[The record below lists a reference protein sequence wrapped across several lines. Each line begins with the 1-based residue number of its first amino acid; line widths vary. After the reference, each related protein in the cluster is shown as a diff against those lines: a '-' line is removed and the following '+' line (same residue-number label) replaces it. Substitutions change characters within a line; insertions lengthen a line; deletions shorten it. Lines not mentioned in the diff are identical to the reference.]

1 MNILHIAPSVRIGG
15 VGSLARRLLPRLDRE
30 RFRCEVLA
38 EADPAGPGANRR
50 ALEAAG
56 IPVRPIP
63 PRVGGLREN
72 LRAVDAAL
80 LAGSYDAVHLHLE
93 EWSALYA
100 FLARRRGVPARIVHA
115 HLAGVRL
122 PFRFTARRLARPAAL
137 ALLRGFMRREAT
149 HRAACSD
156 DAGRWLFGDAPFTM
170 LPNAVDTARFGFSAD
185 ARRRTRAALGLGEAF
200 TVGCAARFDQQKN
213 LPFLLA
219 LFAELRRREPGRP
232 AAARGRLGQRGP
244 PWRARGRAA
253 GDRGGGALLGA
264 REDVPALLQAMDAF
278 ALPTRYE
285 GFGIALLEAQA
296 AGLPCFAP
304 DGAVPREAAVT
315 GLLRLLPPRAF
326 RRRMGGGN
334 FSPRRG
340 SREDAARKR
349 SKPRAA
355 APKRRRGGWKPSMTL
370 PRGEGAGPLET
381 ASKPR
386 LPLRDLPAP
395 L

>member
-15 VGSLARRLLPRLDRE
+15 VGSLLAGLLPRLDRE

-38 EADPAGPGANRR
+38 EADPAGSGANRR

-100 FLARRRGVPARIVHA
+100 LLARRRGVPARIVHA

-137 ALLRGFMRREAT
+137 ALLRGLMRREAT

-219 LFAELRRREPGRP
+219 LFAELRRREPDALLLLAGDGEEGP
-232 AAARGRLGQRGP
+232 ALRAEAGRLGIAETVRF
-244 PWRARGRAA
+244 
-253 GDRGGGALLGA
+253 LGA

-334 FSPRRG
+334 SRREGAPEKMPRGRG
-340 SREDAARKR
+340 RSRGLRR
-349 SKPRAA
+349 RNGGAA
-355 APKRRRGGWKPSMTL
+355 AGS
-370 PRGEGAGPLET
+370 PL
-381 ASKPR
+381 
-386 LPLRDLPAP
+386 
-395 L
+395 

>member
-1 MNILHIAPSVRIGG
+1 
-15 VGSLARRLLPRLDRE
+15 
-30 RFRCEVLA
+30 
-38 EADPAGPGANRR
+38 
-50 ALEAAG
+50 
-56 IPVRPIP
+56 
-63 PRVGGLREN
+63 
-72 LRAVDAAL
+72 
-80 LAGSYDAVHLHLE
+80 
-93 EWSALYA
+93 
-100 FLARRRGVPARIVHA
+100 
-115 HLAGVRL
+115 
-122 PFRFTARRLARPAAL
+122 
-137 ALLRGFMRREAT
+137 
-149 HRAACSD
+149 
-156 DAGRWLFGDAPFTM
+156 M

-219 LFAELRRREPGRP
+219 LFAELRRREPDALLLLAGDGEEGP
-232 AAARGRLGQRGP
+232 ALRAEAGRLGIAETVRF
-244 PWRARGRAA
+244 
-253 GDRGGGALLGA
+253 LGA

-315 GLLRLLPPRAF
+315 GLLRLLPPGLPPPDGR
-326 RRRMGGGN
+326 GK

-355 APKRRRGGWKPSMTL
+355 APKRRRGGWKPSMNAAAR
-370 PRGEGAGPLET
+370 RGGGAFET

>member
-15 VGSLARRLLPRLDRE
+15 VGSLLAGLLPRLDRE

-63 PRVGGLREN
+63 PRVGNLREN

-80 LAGSYDAVHLHLE
+80 CAGSYDAVHLHLE

-100 FLARRRGVPARIVHA
+100 LLARRRGVPARIVHA

-149 HRAACSD
+149 HRAACSA
-156 DAGRWLFGDAPFTM
+156 DAGRWLFGDAPFTT

-185 ARRRTRAALGLGEAF
+185 VRRRTRAALGLGEAF

-219 LFAELRRREPGRP
+219 LFAELRRREPDALLLLAGDGEEGP
-232 AAARGRLGQRGP
+232 ALRAEAGRLGIAEAVRF
-244 PWRARGRAA
+244 
-253 GDRGGGALLGA
+253 LGA

-315 GLLRLLPPRAF
+315 GLLRLLPPGLSAA
-326 RRRMGGGN
+326 GWAGEILAAKGL
-334 FSPRRG
+334 PRRCRAEEVEAAG
-340 SREDAARKR
+340 CGAETAARR
-349 SKPRAA
+349 LEALYERCRAE
-355 APKRRRGGWKPSMTL
+355 RG
-370 PRGEGAGPLET
+370 RGL
-381 ASKPR
+381 
-386 LPLRDLPAP
+386 
-395 L
+395 

>member
-15 VGSLARRLLPRLDRE
+15 VGSLLAGLLPRLDRE

-63 PRVGGLREN
+63 PRVGNLREN

-80 LAGSYDAVHLHLE
+80 CAGSYDAVHLHLE

-100 FLARRRGVPARIVHA
+100 LLARRRGVPARIVHA

-149 HRAACSD
+149 HRAACSA
-156 DAGRWLFGDAPFTM
+156 DAGRWLFGDAPFTT

-185 ARRRTRAALGLGEAF
+185 VRRRTRAALGLGEAF

-232 AAARGRLGQRGP
+232 AAARGRRRGGASP
-244 PWRARGRAA
+244 ARRGRAA
-253 GDRGGGALLGA
+253 GDRGGGALFGRAGGRARAPSGDGRVRAAHPVRGLRHCPARGA
-264 REDVPALLQAMDAF
+264 GGGPALLRPRWRGAARSGRHRAF
-278 ALPTRYE
+278 AAP
-285 GFGIALLEAQA
+285 A
-296 AGLPCFAP
+296 A
-304 DGAVPREAAVT
+304 
-315 GLLRLLPPRAF
+315 RAF

-334 FSPRRG
+334 SRREGPPEKMPRGRSRSRG
-340 SREDAARKR
+340 LRRR
-349 SKPRAA
+349 NGGAA
-355 APKRRRGGWKPSMTL
+355 AGS
-370 PRGEGAGPLET
+370 PL
-381 ASKPR
+381 
-386 LPLRDLPAP
+386 
-395 L
+395 

>member
-15 VGSLARRLLPRLDRE
+15 VGSLLAGLLPRLDRE

-38 EADPAGPGANRR
+38 EADPAGSGANRR

-100 FLARRRGVPARIVHA
+100 LLARRRGVPARIVHA

-137 ALLRGFMRREAT
+137 ALLRGLMRREAT

-232 AAARGRLGQRGP
+232 AAARGRRGGGARP
-244 PWRARGRAA
+244 ARRGRAA
-253 GDRGGGALLGA
+253 GNRGDGALFGRAGGRARAPSGDGRVRAAHPVRGLRHRPARGAGGG
-264 REDVPALLQAMDAF
+264 PALLRPRWRGAARSGRHRAF
-278 ALPTRYE
+278 AAPAARLSAAGWAGEILAAKGLPRRCRAEEVEAAGCGAETAARR
-285 GFGIALLEAQA
+285 LEALYERCRA
-296 AGLPCFAP
+296 ERGRGL
-304 DGAVPREAAVT
+304 
-315 GLLRLLPPRAF
+315 
-326 RRRMGGGN
+326 
-334 FSPRRG
+334 
-340 SREDAARKR
+340 
-349 SKPRAA
+349 
-355 APKRRRGGWKPSMTL
+355 
-370 PRGEGAGPLET
+370 
-381 ASKPR
+381 
-386 LPLRDLPAP
+386 
-395 L
+395 